1 MGVNWEHK
9 TSLVNELT
17 QGRELARQLQMHLN
31 VASNSNPS
39 TTTQT
44 ALARDLLIQK
54 IIASYE
60 KALTILNSSSYAP
73 IAVAVEQQQQQQPT
87 FTVAAS
93 TGVVTIRMADSPPSL
108 NGSPRSEDSDDHKD
122 PSRKRKGLAR
132 WTKQVRVTSGMGL
145 EGPLDDGFS
154 WRKYGQKDILGAK
167 HPRGYYRC
175 THRNVQGCLATK
187 QVQRSDEDPMILEIT
202 YRGRHTCSQA
212 ASSTTITSPPPRPI
226 SSLPDQTPEP
236 PQINQPPQSSQ
247 HNMLLSLPEGLRV
260 ITEGLDTS
268 QDHHR
273 DELFPSFNNN
283 DYVGNFSPSITM
295 PTTAASISGT
305 NYFSLPS
312 QQGFGGNQN
321 LHTSAA
327 TESHEIISAATS
339 ATNSPTVGLDF
350 PFAQADHQILYPN
363 FTFDDPGFFP

>member
-1 MGVNWEHK
+1 MDMRVNWEQK
-9 TSLVNELT
+9 SGIVNELT
-17 QGRELARQLQMHLN
+17 RGRELARQLQIHLN
-31 VASNSNPS
+31 ATSTLNPS
-39 TTTQT
+39 TSSQT
-44 ALARDLLIQK
+44 ALTRQMLIQK
-54 IIASYE
+54 IISSYE
-60 KALTILNSSSYAP
+60 KALSMLNSCSSAP
-73 IAVAVEQQQQQQPT
+73 MAVAVEQLHQQQPT

-93 TGVVTIRMADSPPSL
+93 TAVVTIRMADSPPSL

-167 HPRGYYRC
+167 YPRGYYRC

-202 YRGRHTCSQA
+202 YRGRHTCTQA
-212 ASSTTITSPPPRPI
+212 ASTSVASPPPKPM
-226 SSLPDQTPEP
+226 SPLPDQTPEP
-236 PQINQPPQSSQ
+236 PQINQQPQ

-268 QDHHR
+268 HDR
-273 DELFPSFNNN
+273 RGELLVPSFNNN
-283 DYVGNFSPSITM
+283 NYVGNFSPSLTM
-295 PTTAASISGT
+295 PTASTSGT
-305 NYFSLPS
+305 NYFSVLS
-312 QQGFGGNQN
+312 QQDFGGNQN
-321 LHTSAA
+321 LQISAA
-327 TESHEIISAATS
+327 AESHDIISAATS
-339 ATNSPTVGLDF
+339 ASNSPTVGLDF
-350 PFAQADHQILYPN
+350 PFAEADHQILYPN